1 MPQKPSIRVRVSDGK
16 PREWKKLKAALG
28 TFVDV
33 RQDGSATCFRLATD
47 TERQLTELRPKLGAL
62 GLEELAEEAHAAP
75 SVPAPPSIASP
86 TGSKEKA
93 LDLDA
98 TEQASPKKPYSF
110 VSLPK
115 HFETKKPIWHDSI
128 DSQHRLSGEIR
139 FEIKNLTPLLVGWE
153 RQQAGK
159 PKPSDLW
166 PLPFSKPRTE
176 NGTEVVDLQLD
187 KSYTVH
193 AEKSVLCPLRA
204 PWKDRPVLIPGDS
217 IKGLLRHEL
226 GALLGAPME
235 RVAER
240 SYSYRPNLKFPK
252 QAAGRKLEPR
262 LARVL
267 TKKTISVDGVDYPVP
282 DTLDLLKLATRDQQK
297 YYPGRHGPV
306 APTTAQPY
314 RGGMGAGTK
323 FPSECLSPDAQGR
336 TIHTSLSVEGSGL
349 DRSKLAVSSETV
361 KQYERTLEHY
371 FSGDSGHF
379 SSRHPQ
385 IGNES
390 NAREAGIKALK
401 DGASRAFQP
410 GDLIWVEWDTSK
422 NEIVSFGW
430 HYYYR
435 WAYQNTVRKVFDP
448 AQKNPEG
455 REGLVPL
462 REEQGDK
469 PERLSAVRRLF
480 GYAADDNNDGLKDVG
495 KGNYSQLM
503 GRISVNAAIEVIEPG
518 KEKDEARFEKPIF
531 LKELGQPKPSAVE
544 NYLKQPNHPNRNR
557 PGDKATLVTYGDAAG
572 YDTPGQLAGRKFYLD
587 RKDAHEAERKKSDI
601 EPWTDMDAKESNR
614 LNKRSTL
621 ALEVSKP
628 ERRFR
633 FTLRFRDLDPDE
645 LAAVLLALCPN
656 QFANAVGGKYEKG
669 YCSKLGYGR
678 PLGLGS
684 VCIEAKELLLLK
696 DDGVNPPALTKEAA
710 LGAWF
715 ARESKD
721 AKFPQLKEWLKVHQQ
736 KHPDAK
742 DYERDPGTKEI
753 FTVHT
758 KLRAEHSR
766 ARRYK

>member
-1 MPQKPSIRVRVSDGK
+1 MPQ
-16 PREWKKLKAALG
+16 
-28 TFVDV
+28 
-33 RQDGSATCFRLATD
+33 
-47 TERQLTELRPKLGAL
+47 
-62 GLEELAEEAHAAP
+62 
-75 SVPAPPSIASP
+75 
-86 TGSKEKA
+86 
-93 LDLDA
+93 
-98 TEQASPKKPYSF
+98 KPYSF
-110 VSLPK
+110 VSLPDD
-115 HFETKKPIWHDSI
+115 FETKKPIWHDSI

-166 PLPFSKPRTE
+166 PLPVSNPRTE

-240 SYSYRPNLKFPK
+240 SYSYRPNLKFPLDPG
-252 QAAGRKLEPR
+252 GRFLVPR
-262 LARVL
+262 LAHV
-267 TKKTISVDGVDYPVP
+267 TEDGVHQKALDDKHQVRVP
-282 DTLDLLKLATRDQQK
+282 TKLKLFPATLQYNKKAQK
-297 YYPGRHGPV
+297 FDYHFDRVGGS
-306 APTTAQPY
+306 PY
-314 RGGMGAGTK
+314 RGGQGAGQQLNSK
-323 FPSECLSPDAQGR
+323 PQV
-336 TIHTSLSVEGSGL
+336 HHSL
-349 DRSKLAVSSETV
+349 KIINTV
-361 KQYERTLEHY
+361 KTEDADVPQAAQDGYLATLRHLTDTKHGLFCEQ
-371 FSGDSGHF
+371 
-379 SSRHPQ
+379 RHPDVPKPL
-385 IGNES
+385 S
-390 NAREAGIKALK
+390 ADTARNRIIQAATQEV
-401 DGASRAFQP
+401 FQP

-422 NEIVSFGW
+422 KEIVSFGW

-435 WAYQNTVRKVFDP
+435 WAYQDTVRKVFDP
-448 AQKNPEG
+448 AKKNPED
-455 REGLVPL
+455 RKGLFPQ
-462 REEQGDK
+462 EKEKEKEKEDQPK
-469 PERLSAVRRLF
+469 ELSLVRRLF
-480 GYAADDNNDGLKDVG
+480 GYTGDNDGSKGIG

-587 RKDAHEAERKKSDI
+587 RKDAHKDERNRQDI
-601 EPWTDMDAKESNR
+601 EPWRDTKESNR

-633 FTLRFRDLDPDE
+633 FTIRFRDLEPDE

-656 QFANAVGGKYEKG
+656 QFAKILDPKDAIA

-696 DDGVNPPALTKEAA
+696 EELLLLKEDGVNPPALTKEAA